1 MSILLKNFDILS
13 PEERSPAVNSSLLVQ
28 DGKIKSIFREGE
40 VESGSTA
47 DKVVEG
53 EGRLLIPGFAN
64 THAHLGM
71 TIFRGYADDIAL
83 SEWLQDWIWPA
94 EEELTP
100 EEVYWASSLALLE
113 SIRSGVT
120 TVSDMYFNMDQTA
133 RAIEDAGVRGLISYG
148 IIAEELDESGKQE
161 IEKAVELAE
170 NWDGAANGRL
180 KVALSPHAPYTC
192 SNPVLKE
199 LSRISGEKEV
209 PIHTHVSETKGEVE
223 ESQEEFGLTPVERL
237 AELGV
242 LDNQVL
248 AAHCVHLNQEDME
261 ILKQNDVVVAH
272 NPTSNMK
279 IASGAAPI
287 EELRQS
293 GVKVTLGTD
302 GPGTNNDLDMF
313 EEMRQASFL
322 AKLEANDPTA
332 LSADATLKAA
342 TASEVEQLGFSGLGR
357 IEEGAKAD
365 LVGLKRDQPYWA
377 PEYDTVSNLVYSAK
391 SREVDFVMADGNPV
405 MEDGDINTLDE
416 ERILKKVKE
425 IGKKYGKIR
434 KEQK

>member
-1 MSILLKNFDILS
+1 MSILLKKFDILS

-28 DGKIKSIFREGE
+28 DGKIKSIFREGG
-40 VESGSTA
+40 ESGSTA
-47 DKVVEG
+47 DKVVDG
-53 EGRLLIPGFAN
+53 QGRLLIPGFVN

-83 SEWLQDWIWPA
+83 SEWLHDWIWPA

-100 EEVYWASSLALLE
+100 EEVYWASSLATLE

-120 TVSDMYFNMDQTA
+120 TVADMYFNMDRTA
-133 RAIEDAGVRGLISYG
+133 EAIEDAGIRGLISYG
-148 IIAEELDESGKQE
+148 IIAEELDESGKRE

-170 NWDGAANGRL
+170 NWDGAADGRL

-192 SNPVLKE
+192 SSAVLKE

-209 PIHTHVSETKGEVE
+209 PIHTHLSETKGEVE
-223 ESQEEFGLTPVERL
+223 ESYEEFGLSPVQRL
-237 AELGV
+237 EELGV
-242 LDNQVL
+242 LDNEVL
-248 AAHCVHLNQEDME
+248 AAHCVHLDREDME
-261 ILKQNDVVVAH
+261 ILKEKNVVVAH

-279 IASGAAPI
+279 LASGAAPI
-287 EELRQS
+287 EELRRG

-302 GPGTNNDLDMF
+302 GPGTNNDLDML

-322 AKLEANDPTA
+322 AKLAANDPTA
-332 LSADATLKAA
+332 LSADATLKIA
-342 TASEVEQLGFSGLGR
+342 TASEVEQLGFSDLGK
-357 IEEGAKAD
+357 IKEGAKAD
-365 LVGLKRDQPYWA
+365 LVGLKRDQPYWT

-391 SREVDFVMADGNPV
+391 SREVDFVMADGKLV
-405 MEDGDINTLDE
+405 MEDGEVNTLDE
-416 ERILKKVKE
+416 EKIVEKVRK
-425 IGKKYGKIR
+425 IGEKYGKIR

>member
-28 DGKIKSIFREGE
+28 DGKIKSVFREGE

>member
-100 EEVYWASSLALLE
+100 EEVYWASSLALVE

-322 AKLEANDPTA
+322 AKLESDDPTA

>member
-322 AKLEANDPTA
+322 AKLESDDPTA

-365 LVGLKRDQPYWA
+365 LVGLRRDQPYWA

-425 IGKKYGKIR
+425 IGKKYGNIR

>member
-28 DGKIKSIFREGE
+28 DGKIKSVFREGE

-100 EEVYWASSLALLE
+100 EEVYWASSLALVE

-322 AKLEANDPTA
+322 AKLESDDPTA

-365 LVGLKRDQPYWA
+365 LVGLRRDQPYWA